1 MKIRFRTLSLLITFF
16 ITFNAHAKLC
26 SEEQEMSS
34 LQNITRIMQE
44 MSKDEIYITNIM
56 DLRQERIRIY
66 ITQVNRIEQTCS
78 SPSIYRAI
86 IKLYE
91 NINYPSVYLK
101 YVLSNQRKDLEI
113 KEYVVGDEWNRTH
126 IGEDDTPDVEE
137 LKSSILITG
146 LGIVN
151 TAKKLTLKNV
161 GTAFYLGKF
170 EGEHLVATAAH
181 VIDRENFNDM
191 LFHFITGP
199 KFSLKAKKLIFFSD
213 DIDFAIVSIDIEDKE
228 SVLMETVSAVKLNFD
243 KVAEEGTL
251 LTTIG
256 FGFFDNERLGVA
268 RYENSNDCQIIFG
281 DDKVK
286 KLDKVFSIATGCD
299 ASGGDSGS
307 PIVDRNT
314 GELIGVMTRIRTEKI
329 GLTSKQLIE
338 EKEEN
343 ISSIWNDASFA
354 TSMKYIKREL
364 EKEENSLIKS
374 LLESNE

>member
-1 MKIRFRTLSLLITFF
+1 MRFRLLSLLITFF
-16 ITFNAHAKLC
+16 ISFNAHAELC
-26 SEEQEMSS
+26 TEDQELSS
-34 LQNITRIMQE
+34 LQEIARLMQV
-44 MSKDEIYITNIM
+44 MSVDDIYITNIM
-56 DLRQERIRIY
+56 DLRKERIRAY
-66 ITQVNRIEQTCS
+66 VTQVNRIERTCS
-78 SPSIYRAI
+78 SIPIYRAI

-101 YVLSNQRKDLEI
+101 YVLSNQRRDLNI

-126 IGEDDTPDVEE
+126 IGENDTPDVEE

-146 LGIVN
+146 LGVVN
-151 TAKKLTLKNV
+151 TANKLTLTNV
-161 GTAFYLGKF
+161 GTAFYLGKY

-191 LFHFITGP
+191 LFHFIAGP
-199 KFSLKAKKLIFFSD
+199 KFSLKAKELIFYSD
-213 DIDFAIVSIDIEDKE
+213 DIDFAIVSINMEDKE
-228 SVLMETVSAVKLNFD
+228 AILMKTVSAVKLNFD
-243 KVAEEGTL
+243 KVAEEGTP
-251 LTTIG
+251 LTTVG
-256 FGFFDNERLGVA
+256 FGFFDNEKLGLA

-314 GELIGVMTRIRTEKI
+314 GELIGVITRIQTEKI

-343 ISSIWNDASFA
+343 ASSIWNDGSFA
-354 TSMKYIKREL
+354 TSMKYIKAEL
-364 EKEENSLIKS
+364 EKMNNPIIKS
-374 LLESNE
+374 LLEI